1 MVTKLS
7 TWNWGITPNNVAF
20 VEGAMAL
27 NTGLIADGRMANIY
41 LSLVDR
47 NGVGTIDKLQS
58 IGLSTIITLDSK
70 PPSADSHWNLEFSVS
85 GIPYYSDEY
94 LGSPTIGH
102 YVVPV
107 TLKRIIPEGNFGV
120 SWDNTAGEAIDV
132 YAPPQTVTPPLVSY
146 AYEPAT
152 SLGTSSIEEYTSK
165 SSRWDTREGDI
176 RKQIYRMTQ
185 TESNISFIYKES
197 LRSMIAS
204 FNDIGYIN
212 SDNKLIGT
220 KCIHANAERAIA
232 KLKQENNTILPVL
245 SIAQTVSEDDDK
257 RRRNE
262 SVLVHDKY
270 WDDDKKRAIRI
281 LSLAPRP
288 VTVKYSL
295 HIWAK
300 YMSNMDQILEQIRL
314 KFNPEMQVPTKYS
327 TIAKA
332 LIVSE
337 EDMGKI
343 EAADKEDRILKKTLN
358 ITLRTY
364 IPSPKFMLTSTGK
377 IEKFLVDAA
386 LL

>member
-1 MVTKLS
+1 MVTKIS
-7 TWNWGITPNNVAF
+7 TWLQWNVGY
-20 VEGAMAL
+20 EPGE
-27 NTGLIADGRMANIY
+27 RHY
-41 LSLVDR
+41 
-47 NGVGTIDKLQS
+47 
-58 IGLSTIITLDSK
+58 TLDSETVVDITRLK
-70 PPSADSHWNLEFSVS
+70 ISQYDYVQGTPKQLQNEFFKSLNIDSEIVLEGIMTQGAGAGKLSSLTLRVS
-85 GIPYYSDEY
+85 GEPSFIARSQGLYSF
-94 LGSPTIGH
+94 
-102 YVVPV
+102 PV
-107 TLKRIIPEGNFGV
+107 EPLSSTFDKWNVGKQGFMDLYGP
-120 SWDNTAGEAIDV
+120 S
-132 YAPPQTVTPPLVSY
+132 QTVTPPLVSY

-152 SLGTSSIEEYTSK
+152 SLGTSSIEDYTSR

-185 TESNISFIYKES
+185 TESNISFIYRES

-212 SDNKLIGT
+212 SDDKLIGT

-245 SIAQTVSEDDDK
+245 SISQTVSEDDDK

-262 SVLVHDKY
+262 SVLMHDKY
-270 WDDDKKRAIRI
+270 WDKDKQRAIRI

-288 VTVKYSL
+288 VTIKYSL
-295 HIWAK
+295 NIWAK
-300 YMSNMDQILEQIRL
+300 YMANMDQILEQVRL
-314 KFNPEMQVPTKYS
+314 KFNPEMQVPTKFS

-332 LIVSE
+332 LIESE
-337 EDMGKI
+337 EDLGKI
-343 EAADKEDRILKKTLN
+343 EAADKEDRVLKKTIN

-377 IEKFLVDAA
+377 IEKFLADAV